1 MSSGEAG
8 PAEFVVVGNVS
19 VTTDLD
25 YDVDAIDDDVGAA
38 VVVVVVVFFELLLHA
53 ARARL
58 APIRAPATRRNVRDM
73 PAA

>member
-1 MSSGEAG
+1 
-8 PAEFVVVGNVS
+8 VGNVS
-19 VTTDLD
+19 VTTD
-25 YDVDAIDDDVGAA
+25 ADDDVEAIDELGAA
-38 VVVVVVVFFELLLHA
+38 LVVVVVVFFELLLHA